1 MSAARSLTLADA
13 VLPRA
18 GAVQDALLVLSASL
32 ITALAAQ
39 AAIPV
44 PWSPVPITAQSF
56 AVLLSGATL
65 GPRRGFLAQLAYLA
79 QGAIGL
85 PYFAGGAGGAAVF
98 MGPTGGYLLAFPFAA
113 ALTGWLCARGWDRR
127 FLTMVAAML
136 AGSAVIFALGL
147 AWLARFVPAQ
157 GLLAAGLLP
166 FIPGDLVKSTLAAV
180 AFPAV
185 WRVVRRGE
193 GGGEPRA

>member
-56 AVLLSGATL
+56 AVLLSGAAL

-79 QGAIGL
+79 QGAVGL

-98 MGPTGGYLLAFPFAA
+98 AGPTGGYLLAFPLAA
-113 ALTGWLCARGWDRR
+113 GLTGWLCARGWDRR
-127 FLTMVAAML
+127 FVTMVAAML
-136 AGSAVIFALGL
+136 GGSAVIFALGL
-147 AWLARFVPAQ
+147 AWLARFVPAE

-193 GGGEPRA
+193 DGREPRA